1 MNLYKFQT
9 VNGNSLSA
17 LLAQSLYFANAVQ
30 MNDPTENMF
39 RLLEPNEA
47 DKYAPDL
54 TCIGDVGILS
64 MAIGDNQEIE
74 KSPFM
79 WAHYG
84 NCLKGFCLVFDFQS
98 FVSSLDDST
107 RKHGKVAYIKYPRLL
122 AGDNLLNENSGLEEV
137 AGVNF
142 KHRNLLSVYESFLDK
157 PAEFENEREYRFL
170 SDENGLKQYSAE
182 SLISV
187 IIGERMSKNDKE
199 LLLVILEH
207 LNIKHKLKIARA
219 KENSF
224 TIEVSS

>member
-1 MNLYKFQT
+1 
-9 VNGNSLSA
+9 
-17 LLAQSLYFANAVQ
+17 
-30 MNDPTENMF
+30 
-39 RLLEPNEA
+39 
-47 DKYAPDL
+47 
-54 TCIGDVGILS
+54 
-64 MAIGDNQEIE
+64 
-74 KSPFM
+74 
-79 WAHYG
+79 
-84 NCLKGFCLVFDFQS
+84 
-98 FVSSLDDST
+98 
-107 RKHGKVAYIKYPRLL
+107 
-122 AGDNLLNENSGLEEV
+122 
-137 AGVNF
+137 
-142 KHRNLLSVYESFLDK
+142 K